1 MKKIFF
7 TAFAAVLALVGCKP
21 NEDVQVPGSN
31 QIKILASIETGV
43 AGTRATGITAQT
55 GRNDS
60 ADESAV
66 NSLQVF
72 VFNGD
77 ALDGY
82 GSSGTKTATV
92 SCTSGLREVY
102 AVVNAG
108 SLASVTSKSALL
120 QQVAT
125 LGPNASAFQMI
136 GSTSVTLQADGVVPI
151 NVSRHA
157 ARVVIKGIKNSLTN
171 EALAS
176 QFRILAVY
184 LTNVAGDVDFGH
196 DANYSIQNW
205 YNKRG
210 YQANNSLVPST
221 YDAVNAAVAAGATY
235 DTAHYFYS
243 MPNAYPGAVGGVFT
257 PRAVRLVIKA
267 QIGDNVY
274 DYPILLPALESN
286 KSYEINLVDITR
298 MGNLD
303 DGNEPDD
310 NHPDDD
316 DEEKPVQGFEQGF
329 EITVNDW
336 TVVLVGDGNGNVT
349 I

>member
-7 TAFAAVLALVGCKP
+7 TAFAAALALVACNR
-21 NEDVQVPGSN
+21 NEDVQVGPKDIRITVDAIGATAAT
-31 QIKILASIETGV
+31 KATGV
-43 AGTRATGITAQT
+43 TAQAN
-55 GRNDS
+55 RNDS
-60 ADESAV
+60 ADEAAV

-82 GSSGTKTATV
+82 GSSSTRTATV
-92 SCTSGLREVY
+92 SCTSGAREVY
-102 AVVNAG
+102 AVVNAE

-157 ARVVIKGIKNSLTN
+157 ARVVIKGIKNSLSN
-171 EALAS
+171 AALAS

-196 DANYSIQNW
+196 SVDYSIQNW

-210 YQANNSLVPST
+210 YQAANSLVPAT
-221 YDAVNAAVAAGATY
+221 YDAVNAAVAAGSTY

-257 PRAVRLVIKA
+257 PRAARLVIKV

-274 DYPILLPALESN
+274 DYPILMPALESN

-336 TVVLVGDGNGNVT
+336 TVVLVGDDNGNIT